1 MAVTTD
7 LEGDMV
13 VLGVDL
19 AFLREAAGVLRLQQV
34 DADPVVEQPDD
45 IIYIYNKSYV
55 SSRSNQLC
63 CKILRLI
70 EGTADSVC
78 MYQAPLKSKE
88 PGRRMGTKPS
98 TSV

>member
-1 MAVTTD
+1 VVTTD

-19 AFLREAAGVLRLQQV
+19 SLLRREAAGVLRLQQV
-34 DADPVVEQPDD
+34 DADPVVEQPD
-45 IIYIYNKSYV
+45 IYIPSYNYKS
-55 SSRSNQLC
+55 
-63 CKILRLI
+63 I
-70 EGTADSVC
+70 EGTHTYYSIQIYIDSIQTRHA
-78 MYQAPLKSKE
+78 YQAPPKSKE